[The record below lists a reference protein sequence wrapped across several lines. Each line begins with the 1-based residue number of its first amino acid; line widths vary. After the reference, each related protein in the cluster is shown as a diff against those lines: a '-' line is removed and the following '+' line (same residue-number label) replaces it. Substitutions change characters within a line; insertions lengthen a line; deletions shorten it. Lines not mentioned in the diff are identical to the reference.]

1 MSGPPWRPVSTSC
14 SAPTTSDE
22 NEARLRE
29 IAADI
34 HDESDRLGGIPAT
47 AAVEER

>member
-1 MSGPPWRPVSTSC
+1 MASGFDLLLCNHHFV
-14 SAPTTSDE
+14 E

-34 HDESDRLGGIPAT
+34 HDESERLGGIPAA